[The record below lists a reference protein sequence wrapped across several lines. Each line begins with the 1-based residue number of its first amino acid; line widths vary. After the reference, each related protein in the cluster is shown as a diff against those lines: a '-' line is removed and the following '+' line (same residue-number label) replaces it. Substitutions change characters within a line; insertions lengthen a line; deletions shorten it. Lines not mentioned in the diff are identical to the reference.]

1 MFKVAPVQRKGKLMK
16 NSNIFNTV
24 TAAIGSFLSSL
35 LGILY
40 IPVLLLVVCNL
51 IDYATGL
58 MASRYREVKI
68 SSYKS
73 IQGIFKKVAMW
84 MLIVVGAI
92 VDKLLMYTSTTLGFA
107 WGFTYVIAAFVA
119 VWLICNE
126 LISILE
132 NLKDTDVPMPAFL
145 MPIVKNIAAKTED
158 ALTNESEEKE
168 EDKQ

>member
-1 MFKVAPVQRKGKLMK
+1 MK
-16 NSNIFNTV
+16 NNSNIINVV
-24 TAAIGSFLSSL
+24 TASIGSFLSSV

-58 MASRYREVKI
+58 MAAKYREVKI

-73 IQGIFKKVAMW
+73 IRGIFKKVAMW
-84 MLIVVGAI
+84 MLIVVGAV
-92 VDKLLMYTSTTLGFA
+92 VDKLLMYTSTTLGFT
-107 WGFTYVIAAFVA
+107 WGLTYIIAAFVA

-132 NLKDTDVPMPAFL
+132 NLQDTDVPMPMFL
-145 MPIVKNIAAKTED
+145 MPIVKHIAQKTED
-158 ALTNESEEKE
+158 ALTIDERKEKE
-168 EDKQ
+168 EE

>member
-1 MFKVAPVQRKGKLMK
+1 MK
-16 NSNIFNTV
+16 NFFNVV
-24 TAAIGSFLSSL
+24 TSAIGSFLSSF

-58 MASRYREVKI
+58 MAAKYREVKI

-73 IQGIFKKVAMW
+73 IRGIFKKVAMW
-84 MLIVVGAI
+84 MLIVVGAV

-132 NLKDTDVPMPAFL
+132 NLQDTDVPMPAFL
-145 MPIVKNIAAKTED
+145 MPIVKNIARKTED
-158 ALTNESEEKE
+158 ALTIDERKEKE
-168 EDKQ
+168 EEQR

>member
-1 MFKVAPVQRKGKLMK
+1 MK
-16 NSNIFNTV
+16 NPNIFNVV
-24 TAAIGSFLSSL
+24 TAAIGSFLSSV

-40 IPVLLLVVCNL
+40 IPVLLLVACN
-51 IDYATGL
+51 IADYISGL
-58 MASRYREVKI
+58 MAAKYREVKI

-73 IQGIFKKVAMW
+73 IRGIFKKVAMW
-84 MLIVVGAI
+84 MLIVVGAV

-107 WGFTYVIAAFVA
+107 GGFTSVIAAFVA

-145 MPIVKNIAAKTED
+145 MPIVKNIAQKTED
-158 ALTNESEEKE
+158 VLTVNEDEE

>member
-1 MFKVAPVQRKGKLMK
+1 MK
-16 NSNIFNTV
+16 NQNIFNVV
-24 TAAIGSFLSSL
+24 TSAIGSFLSSV

-58 MASRYREVKI
+58 MAAKYRETKI

-73 IQGIFKKVAMW
+73 IRGIFKKVAMW
-84 MLIVVGAI
+84 MLIVVGAV

-132 NLKDTDVPMPAFL
+132 NLKDTDVPMPVFL
-145 MPIVKNIAAKTED
+145 MPIVKNIAQKTED
-158 ALTNESEEKE
+158 ALSVNENEEKE

>member
-1 MFKVAPVQRKGKLMK
+1 MK
-16 NSNIFNTV
+16 NSNIFNVV
-24 TAAIGSFLSSL
+24 TASIGSFLSSV

-58 MASRYREVKI
+58 MAAKYREVKI

-73 IQGIFKKVAMW
+73 IRGIFKKVAMW
-84 MLIVVGAI
+84 MLIVVGAV
-92 VDKLLMYTSTTLGFA
+92 VDKLLMYTSTTLGFT
-107 WGFTYVIAAFVA
+107 WGVPYIIAAFVA

-132 NLKDTDVPMPAFL
+132 NLQDTDVPMPMFL
-145 MPIVKNIAAKTED
+145 MPIVKHIAQKTED
-158 ALTNESEEKE
+158 ALTIDETKEKE
-168 EDKQ
+168 EE